1 MEGRIGLFDTGVSRC
16 YRNHQTHRMRAIWE
30 SDTVKRKFAARAP
43 SGRSM
48 RCLLLSGSAALVVS
62 GPAMASAIGAAHD
75 DALARSLALSEADLP
90 ITGQTGTAQ
99 PGARQN
105 PPPEETDLDT
115 PVPIIQETTD
125 IIVSGVRET
134 QRNSLQTKRNANLI
148 VDALVSDE
156 IGATPDQSV
165 GETLE
170 RIVGV
175 TADRFK
181 GSASEISIRGLG
193 PFLGFS
199 TLNGREVTSGSGD
212 RAVSFQQFPSELV
225 NGVLVYK
232 SQNAS
237 LVEGGTSG
245 IVDLRTLRPLDYGK
259 SRLTVD
265 ARAVYE
271 PYDAKIIGRNGL
283 GYRVSASYVGQTAVG
298 DGELGISIGYARAD
312 EAAAEDFY
320 TESST
325 TNICNTRTGSGNCT
339 YSPTSGNPFYFAQN
353 SYLFRQMNNSLTRD
367 AVMGT
372 LQYKPRPE
380 LDINIDG
387 QFSRRSWLEDRSD
400 IVIAEGRR
408 GITPT
413 ADGLSGDGA
422 LIAFSGNSRLESQT
436 RIRSRD
442 EDYYGG
448 GASVEWTDD
457 AAKVGIDVSYSE
469 TRRLQVDRSTR
480 LRTSSTSGFSSGR
493 VPYSVD
499 KSSGAPVWTFDPA
512 FDITD
517 HDNFDDAGYARRD
530 QEDRRDKIFAV
541 RLDGEA
547 FIDSGFITS
556 LQAGLRYS
564 DHHRVADL
572 ANQNRIESVSN
583 ALEAQ
588 ANQNCRIDFREKN
601 YFSDS
606 SSNVDNWAQFDGL
619 CVFNTFAG
627 SDDIGPLA
635 DGRSNDDID
644 VTERIMAGYV
654 MANFANA
661 QGTLRGNVGVRVL
674 NTDVD
679 ALGYVTG
686 FDVRTV
692 NGAVILTPNN
702 QISTFRLNNSFTNI
716 LPSLNV
722 TYEVTPT
729 VLTRAAVY
737 RSLSRPNIE
746 DQSAG
751 RSLNTDGV
759 GAATIQD
766 AITGASGGNPRLEPL
781 TAWNADLSFEWYP
794 TPDNAVTLALFYKQ
808 LQAGIVPA
816 AAFSNRE
823 NFNIGGQNVPVDV
836 AQQTNS
842 NDKNDLYGLELTV
855 NHSFSYLPGLLS
867 GFGVIAGYSYADS
880 NFEYPDPATD
890 GKFAVRDFTDPANII
905 GLSHHTLSAEG
916 YYEKGPV
923 SLRLIYKYRSE
934 YLKPFQLA
942 ANRFAIDQQQLDASA
957 SFSLTDNIQLRF
969 QALNLTNTA
978 DVLARPVAD
987 AVSEISRSGRRYYAG
1002 VKVRF

>member
-1 MEGRIGLFDTGVSRC
+1 MMGHDSMNGLIG
-16 YRNHQTHRMRAIWE
+16 
-30 SDTVKRKFAARAP
+30 
-43 SGRSM
+43 GRSV
-48 RCLLLSGSAALVVS
+48 RRLLLTSTAAF
-62 GPAMASAIGAAHD
+62 
-75 DALARSLALSEADLP
+75 SLAGPLAA
-90 ITGQTGTAQ
+90 QTDAEQ
-99 PGARQN
+99 PEQN
-105 PPPEETDLDT
+105 PQTPAEQQAQAEQTDLDT
-115 PVPIIQETTD
+115 PVEVVDQPAD
-125 IIVSGVRET
+125 IVVSGIRET

-245 IVDLRTLRPLDYGK
+245 VVDLRTLRPLDYGS

-271 PYDAKIIGRNGL
+271 PYDAKIDGRNGL
-283 GYRVSASYVGQTAVG
+283 GYRASASYVGQTDVG

-325 TNICNTRTGSGNCT
+325 TNICNSIGASGNCS
-339 YSPTSGNPFYFAQN
+339 YDPASGDPVYFAQN

-372 LQYKPRPE
+372 IQYKPRPE

-387 QFSRRSWLEDRSD
+387 QFSSRGWVEDRSD

-408 GITPT
+408 GITPDAGGIT
-413 ADGLSGDGA
+413 DSGA
-422 LIAFSGNSRLESQT
+422 LIAFSANSRLESQT

-457 AAKVGIDVSYSE
+457 AAKIGIDVSYSE
-469 TRRLQVDRSTR
+469 THRLQVDRSTR
-480 LRTSSTSGFSSGR
+480 LRTSATSGFSSGR
-493 VPYSVD
+493 VPYTVD

-512 FDITD
+512 FDIND

-530 QEDRRDKIFAV
+530 QEDRSDQIFAV

-547 FIDSGFITS
+547 FIDSGFFTS
-556 LQAGLRYS
+556 IQAGLRYS

-572 ANQNRIESVSN
+572 ANQNRIESISN
-583 ALEAQ
+583 DLEAQ
-588 ANQNCRIDFREKN
+588 ANRDCRIDFREN
-601 YFSDS
+601 DYFSDS
-606 SSNVDNWAQFDGL
+606 SSNIDSWAEFDGL
-619 CVFNTFAG
+619 CVFNTFTG
-627 SDDIGPLA
+627 SDDTGPLA
-635 DGRSNDDID
+635 EGRSVDDVD

-654 MANFANA
+654 MANFANEL
-661 QGTLRGNVGVRVL
+661 GTVRGNFGVRLL

-679 ALGYVTG
+679 AVGFSTG
-686 FDVRTV
+686 FDVSNV
-692 NGAVILTPNN
+692 AGSVILTPND
-702 QISTFRLNNSFTNI
+702 QIVSFRRNNSFTNI
-716 LPSLNV
+716 LPSFNI
-722 TYEVTPT
+722 TYEVVPDF
-729 VLTRAAVY
+729 LARAAVY
-737 RSLSRPNIE
+737 KAISRPNIE
-746 DQSAG
+746 DMSAG
-751 RSLNTDGV
+751 RSLNTDTV

-766 AITGASGGNPRLEPL
+766 AITGASGGNPQLEPL
-781 TAWNADLSFEWYP
+781 TSWNGDLSFEWYP
-794 TPDNAVTLALFYKQ
+794 SDNNAVTLALFYKQ

-816 AAFSNRE
+816 AAFSNTE
-823 NFNIGGQNVPVDV
+823 NFDIGGQIVAVDV

-842 NDKNDLYGLELTV
+842 DEKSDLYGLELTI
-855 NHSFSYLPGLLS
+855 NHSFSYLPGFLS
-867 GFGVIAGYSYADS
+867 GFGVIAGYSYADG
-880 NFEYPDPATD
+880 NFEYPDPATSGD
-890 GKFAVRDFTDPANII
+890 FAVRDFTDPADII
-905 GLSHHTLSAEG
+905 GLSNHTLSAEG
-916 YYEKGPV
+916 YYEQGPL
-923 SLRLIYKYRSE
+923 SLRAIYKYRSE
-934 YLKPFQLA
+934 YLKPFELA
-942 ANRFAIDQQQLDASA
+942 ANRFAIGQQQLDASA
-957 SFSLTDNIQLRF
+957 TLNLTDNIQLRF

-978 DVLARPVAD
+978 DVLARPVPEAI
-987 AVSEISRSGRRYYAG
+987 SEISRSGRRYYAG
-1002 VKVRF
+1002 VKLRF